1 MSIYT
6 CHSDNK
12 GTAKRLATHEM
23 DYVQGGEVKTRQI
36 TTQWR
41 DDVKCG
47 HITSQHDHH
56 CNGCKLQE
64 QF

>member
-12 GTAKRLATHEM
+12 GTAKRLTTHKM
-23 DYVQGGEVKTRQI
+23 DYVQGGNVKAREI

-41 DDVKCG
+41 DVVCG